1 MTADATA
8 HSSTG
13 DIADRIV
20 AAALVLAADKGW
32 RRLTI
37 AEVGETAGVTRADL
51 ARHAPDK
58 PALLD
63 AFARMI
69 DRAVLS
75 DPAPGPDEPARD
87 RLFDLLM
94 RRFDALS
101 LHRAG
106 AVAILRDL
114 RTDPAAA
121 LMQAKPLERSM
132 RWTLEAAGIGTRGL
146 AGALRIRALSVLY
159 LVVLRVWERDDSE
172 DLARTMKALDTRLRQ
187 AEQLEN
193 SVGKRLACGPS
204 KRRAKPE
211 AEAEASAPAST

>member
-1 MTADATA
+1 MTEDATA
-8 HSSTG
+8 QGSTG

-20 AAALVLAADKGW
+20 VAALVLAADKGW
-32 RRLTI
+32 RRLSI
-37 AEVGETAGVTRADL
+37 ADVGETAGVTKADL
-51 ARHAPDK
+51 ARHAPDR

-69 DRAVLS
+69 DRAMLT
-75 DPAPGPDEPARD
+75 DPAPAEDEPARD

-101 LHRAG
+101 QHRAG
-106 AVAILRDL
+106 TRAILRDL

-132 RWTLEAAGIGTRGL
+132 RWTLEAAGISTRGL

-159 LVVLRVWERDDSE
+159 VLVLRVWESDDSE
-172 DLARTMKALDTRLRQ
+172 DLARTMKALDERLKQ
-187 AEQLEN
+187 AEQLEK
-193 SVGKRLACGPS
+193 SFGKRLSGG
-204 KRRAKPE
+204 RRRGRAEPKPE
-211 AEAEASAPAST
+211 DAAAA

>member
-1 MTADATA
+1 MTEDA
-8 HSSTG
+8 TG

-20 AAALVLAADKGW
+20 VAALVLAAEQGW

-37 AEVGETAGVTRADL
+37 AEVGETAGVTKADL

-69 DRAVLS
+69 DRAVLT
-75 DPAPGPDEPARD
+75 DPAPGEDEPARD

-101 LHRAG
+101 QHRAG
-106 AVAILRDL
+106 TRAILRDL
-114 RTDPAAA
+114 RADPVAA
-121 LMQAKPLERSM
+121 LGQAKALERSM
-132 RWTLEAAGIGTRGL
+132 RWTLDAAGIGTRGL
-146 AGALRIRALSVLY
+146 AGGLRTRALSVLY
-159 LVVLRVWERDDSE
+159 LIVLRVWETDDSE
-172 DLARTMKALDTRLRQ
+172 DLARTMKALDERLRQ

-193 SVGKRLACGPS
+193 SFGRRLACGP
-204 KRRAKPE
+204 RRSRPE
-211 AEAEASAPAST
+211 PRAEEPAAT